1 MYIENSILVL
11 SVHDWEN
18 HWDMKINLYEV
29 FYGVEPRELPDYESD
44 PDTIKITRWQRIK
57 GIIKLIKKN
66 HLQDELEAFKEWLRV
81 EKSGNEN
88 LRNAFK
94 TGSSDYKYLTKRI
107 TLIDRAIREA
117 EK

>member
-1 MYIENSILVL
+1 MNIENNILVF

-18 HWDMKINLYEV
+18 HWDMKIDLHEV
-29 FYGVEPRELPDYESD
+29 FYGDEPRELPDYKPD
-44 PDTIKITRWQRIK
+44 PDDIKITRWQRIK

-66 HLQDELEAFKEWLRV
+66 HLEDELEAFKDWLRK
-81 EKSGNEN
+81 ERAGNEN

-94 TGSSDYKYLTKRI
+94 AGSSNYKYLTKRI
-107 TLIDRAIREA
+107 TLIERAIREV